1 MSMPDEKL
9 ESVEAALAAPGKG
22 LDGGAPQ
29 QAGAPKQAT
38 ATTPAGT
45 PATTTAAPVG
55 QAKQSEPMKAAMA
68 KVKATLTGLNSGTVR
83 GGGLG
88 GGSLAEIYQR
98 MRGGGGGTQPGTAA
112 TPIAPTPQA
121 GTPGAPTQFTVAR
134 SAIGK
139 AQTSGYD
146 YGGMRIE
153 MPEDFDMNNTEG
165 VQAQVAFS
173 NQMADWLNEDEE
185 D

>member
-1 MSMPDEKL
+1 MPDEKL

-22 LDGGAPQ
+22 MGGGAPQ
-29 QAGAPKQAT
+29 AAGAPKPA
-38 ATTPAGT
+38 ATPA
-45 PATTTAAPVG
+45 PKVEAA
-55 QAKQSEPMKAAMA
+55 QNDPMKAAKA
-68 KVKATLTGLNSGTVR
+68 KVKEILTGLNSGTMR
-83 GGGLG
+83 GGGSG

-98 MRGGGGGTQPGTAA
+98 MRGGAGAPQVRAPV
-112 TPIAPTPQA
+112 TPTVTSAAPTTQGGAPA
-121 GTPGAPTQFTVAR
+121 APTQFTVAR

-153 MPEDFDMNNTEG
+153 MPEDFNMNNTEG

>member
-1 MSMPDEKL
+1 MDLERNMAMPDEKL

-22 LDGGAPQ
+22 MDGGTPQ
-29 QAGAPKQAT
+29 QAGVPKPATAPAPKAE
-38 ATTPAGT
+38 AM
-45 PATTTAAPVG
+45 
-55 QAKQSEPMKAAMA
+55 QSEPMKAAMA
-68 KVKATLTGLNSGTVR
+68 KVKATLTGLNSGTIR
-83 GGGLG
+83 GGVQG

-98 MRGGGGGTQPGTAA
+98 MRGGAA
-112 TPIAPTPQA
+112 TPQPAAQPTVQ
-121 GTPGAPTQFTVAR
+121 PTAQQPAQSVQPQFTVAR
-134 SAIGK
+134 TALGK

-153 MPEDFDMNNTEG
+153 MPEDFDMNNAEG
-165 VQAQVAFS
+165 VQAQMAFS

>member
-1 MSMPDEKL
+1 MNEENSL
-9 ESVEAALAAPGKG
+9 ESVEAALAVPGKG
-22 LDGGAPQ
+22 MDGGTPQ
-29 QAGAPKQAT
+29 QAGVPRPAATPAPKVEAM
-38 ATTPAGT
+38 
-45 PATTTAAPVG
+45 
-55 QAKQSEPMKAAMA
+55 QSEPMNAAMA
-68 KVKATLTGLNSGTVR
+68 KVKATLTGLSSGTIR

-112 TPIAPTPQA
+112 TPTAQPGAPIPQA

-134 SAIGK
+134 TALGK

-153 MPEDFDMNNTEG
+153 MPEDFDMNNAEG
-165 VQAQVAFS
+165 VQAQMAFS